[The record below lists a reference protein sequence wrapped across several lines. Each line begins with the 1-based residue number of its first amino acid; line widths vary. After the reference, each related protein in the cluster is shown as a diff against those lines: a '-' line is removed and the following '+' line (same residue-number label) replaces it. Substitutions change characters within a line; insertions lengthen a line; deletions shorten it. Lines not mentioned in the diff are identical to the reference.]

1 MELTALSCQFHVLQQ
16 CVRCRGFA
24 KEMAVSHVGFTG
36 NCEGGMALVLRGR
49 NGYIQHIFTYSPT
62 LQYKLCLLCVN
73 QRRKKGE
80 CVEEMARKILE
91 SLPLPI

>member
-1 MELTALSCQFHVLQQ
+1 
-16 CVRCRGFA
+16 
-24 KEMAVSHVGFTG
+24 
-36 NCEGGMALVLRGR
+36 MALVLWGR

-80 CVEEMARKILE
+80 CVEEMTRNILE
-91 SLPLPI
+91 SLHLSEYATQSFNSQGKKKVLPF